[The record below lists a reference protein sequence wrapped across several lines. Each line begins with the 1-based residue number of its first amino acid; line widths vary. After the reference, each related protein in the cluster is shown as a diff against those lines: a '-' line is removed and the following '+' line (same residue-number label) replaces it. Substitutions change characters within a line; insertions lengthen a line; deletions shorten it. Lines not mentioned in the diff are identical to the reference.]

1 MRDCELDG
9 RRRSLFKS
17 FYAASRCGDPL
28 NLAQSNPVLSATVVI
43 CTHNR
48 ADKLAACLHAISQ
61 LRYPQYSVL
70 VVENGAA
77 DGRTRSLCE
86 ERGVQYVH
94 SPIIG
99 LSRARNDGARAC
111 STELVAYTDD
121 DALPHE
127 DWLASL
133 ACEFSEPSVMVAAGL
148 QSTLGDAAPQLRGPA
163 VIPKTADRP
172 RRMIDRKTPDWF
184 ALSNFGGVGSGA
196 NMCFRRAAFELWP
209 GFDER
214 LGRGAP
220 LNSAEEHFA
229 FYQLVLRGYRC
240 VYTPRAIVWHPRSVD
255 PEELR
260 RLHYKNLS
268 NAVAYAC
275 LLWSE
280 FPEARGPLLKHLWSR
295 SFGERSKIRAD
306 RDNAMHSWLKELHSI
321 ANGIRLFWKLPKPI
335 RRTALIQLTHTQ
347 EVS

>member
-1 MRDCELDG
+1 
-9 RRRSLFKS
+9 
-17 FYAASRCGDPL
+17 L

-48 ADKLAACLHAISQ
+48 ADTLAACLHAISQ
-61 LRYPQYSVL
+61 LRYPEYNVL

-77 DGRTRSLCE
+77 DGRTRSLCDE
-86 ERGVQYVH
+86 QGVQYLH

-127 DWLASL
+127 DWLESL
-133 ACEFSEPSVMVAAGL
+133 ANEFQEPSVMAVGGVVRSPDNGAKRVRTPAG
-148 QSTLGDAAPQLRGPA
+148 SLGR
-163 VIPKTADRP
+163 VRRVVDRTT
-172 RRMIDRKTPDWF
+172 DNWF
-184 ALSNFGGVGSGA
+184 AHANFGGVGMGN

-229 FYQLVLRGYRC
+229 FFQLVFLGHRC
-240 VYTPRAIVWHPRSVD
+240 VYTPRAIVWHPKPDD
-255 PEELR
+255 PEELLR
-260 RLHYKNLS
+260 IHYKNLS
-268 NAVAYAC
+268 NAVAYAGI
-275 LLWSE
+275 LWSE
-280 FPEARGPLLKHLWSR
+280 FPETRGSLLKHLWSR
-295 SFGERSKIRAD
+295 SFGERSRIRAY
-306 RDNAMHSWLKELHSI
+306 RDSAIRSWRKELHAI
-321 ANGIRLFWKLPKPI
+321 ADGIHLFWKLPKPT
-335 RRTALIQLTHTQ
+335 RSTALIQVTQ
-347 EVS
+347 TQKVS